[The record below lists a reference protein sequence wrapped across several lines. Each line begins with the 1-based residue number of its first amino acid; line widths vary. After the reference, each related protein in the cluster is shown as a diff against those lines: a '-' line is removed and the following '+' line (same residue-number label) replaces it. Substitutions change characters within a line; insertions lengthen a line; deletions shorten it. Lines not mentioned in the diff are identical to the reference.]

1 MLRSFRSRLLFGSIL
16 GALGILAIS
25 HLLSIA
31 MIHHYPVTIHLRSGS
46 LLLVT
51 ALICIIAGL
60 LQVRRGLSPFDDLR
74 SRLAAVRDGRS
85 RLLEGSYPT
94 EVEPLVSD
102 LNALLEHRERIVKRA
117 LATAGDLAHGLKT
130 PLAILTQE
138 AEHARE
144 AGHGELAAAITQQIE
159 RMRRQVDYHLAHA
172 RAAASGATPG
182 SHCMLFD
189 SVEGLKRTLLRL
201 HADRGL
207 IIDVDIRPE
216 HSVRVQRE
224 DLDEMI
230 GNLLDNACKWARSHA
245 RIQSSELESMLVI
258 VVEDDGPG
266 LEPSMREQVLL
277 RGVRGDETAPGWGL
291 GLAIVRDLAALYGGS
306 IALDNSKA
314 GGLRATLRLPA
325 G

>member
-31 MIHHYPVTIHLRSGS
+31 MIHRYPVRIRLGSGT

-60 LQVRRGLSPFDDLR
+60 SQVRRGLSPFDDLR

-182 SHCMLFD
+182 SHCTLFD

-245 RIQSSELESMLVI
+245 RIQSSEQDSTQVI

-306 IALDNSKA
+306 IALDKSPL